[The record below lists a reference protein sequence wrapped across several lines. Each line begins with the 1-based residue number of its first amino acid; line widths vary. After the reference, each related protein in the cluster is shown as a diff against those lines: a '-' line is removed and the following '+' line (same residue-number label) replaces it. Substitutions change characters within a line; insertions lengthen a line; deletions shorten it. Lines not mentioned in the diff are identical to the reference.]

1 MRGVSRNM
9 HAYISWQDMRV
20 GLLAEDVSW
29 SPEVASDMS
38 NRLHEMWHNPLLEL
52 YRFGMLDGEHDED
65 DDEFGPTPEREL
77 QDPRTVR
84 LDDGSEDA

>member
-1 MRGVSRNM
+1 M

-29 SPEVASDMS
+29 SPDVASDMA
-38 NRLHEMWHNPLLEL
+38 NRLHEMWHNALLEL